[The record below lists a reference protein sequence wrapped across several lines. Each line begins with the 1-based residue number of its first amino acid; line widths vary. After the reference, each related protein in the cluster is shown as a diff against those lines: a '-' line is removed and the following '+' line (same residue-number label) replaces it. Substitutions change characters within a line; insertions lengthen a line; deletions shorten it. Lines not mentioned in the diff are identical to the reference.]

1 MSTGVRARA
10 LVLVGH
16 GELVARWR
24 FPASP
29 LIAIELGGRA
39 WAQVDYFEASASV
52 RWALEIKAPGH
63 ESVIGLP
70 GLAGEVPEDLDEH
83 EELRI
88 AALDHS
94 LAAAADRL
102 GVRGEGLEARDA

>member
-1 MSTGVRARA
+1 MSAGVCARA
-10 LVLVGH
+10 MALTGH

-29 LIAIELGGRA
+29 LIAIELDGRA
-39 WAQVDYFEASASV
+39 WAEVDYFEASASV
-52 RWALEIKAPGH
+52 HWALEVKGPEH

-70 GLAGEVPEDLDEH
+70 GLAGQVPEDIDEH

-94 LAAAADRL
+94 LDAAADRL
-102 GVRGEGLEARDA
+102 GVRGQPLQARDA